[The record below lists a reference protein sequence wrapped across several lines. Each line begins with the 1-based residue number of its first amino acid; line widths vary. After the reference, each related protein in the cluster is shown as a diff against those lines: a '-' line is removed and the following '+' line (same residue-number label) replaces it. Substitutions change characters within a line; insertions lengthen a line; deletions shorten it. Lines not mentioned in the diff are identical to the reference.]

1 MSTAYIHLIQHQ
13 LTRKSLMISVGTA
26 TETVLVK
33 KKGKVLSSL
42 YRISLKMEYLAQ
54 YKWQLHMQCWNKSL
68 TDISNIVTKS
78 QSVTLNIH
86 FASSH
91 IFFATIPTPVTYMY
105 T

>member
-1 MSTAYIHLIQHQ
+1 
-13 LTRKSLMISVGTA
+13 MISVGTA

-54 YKWQLHMQCWNKSL
+54 YKWQLHVQCWNKSL
-68 TDISNIVTKS
+68 TDISNMVTKS

-91 IFFATIPTPVTYMY
+91 IFFRYGPNTCYIHVYIIFIQTR
-105 T
+105 